1 VTLTSS
7 VRCTLGLLAAVAAA
21 MLSLAAAAAQLT
33 FPTPDQAFTALI
45 AAARA
50 EDTKALIRILGPE
63 GESLVVSGDP
73 VADRQTLHR
82 FVAAYDEANR
92 IELQGKDKATLT
104 VGKEEWP
111 FPIPAI
117 KQGNAWHLDSAAGKE
132 DILDRRIGRDELAV
146 IEVCRAYVD
155 AQREYASMDRNN
167 DGYIEYAQKFASS
180 PGKHDG
186 LYWPTTEGEEQSPLG
201 RLVADAQAAGYPLG
215 KTSNIPI
222 PYYGYYYRILT
233 GQGPHA
239 PGGAYNY
246 IVNNHMIGGFGLLAL
261 PAQYGVTGIMTFIV
275 NHDGVVFQKDLG
287 PDTTSIAATIS
298 LFDPGS
304 GWRKQ

>member
-1 VTLTSS
+1 MTLTSL
-7 VRCTLGLLAAVAAA
+7 VRSTLGMVAAVAAV
-21 MLSLAAAAAQLT
+21 MLSLGAAAAQLT

-50 EDTKALIRILGPE
+50 EDTKALIGILGPE
-63 GESLVVSGDP
+63 GKSLVVSGDP
-73 VADRQTLHR
+73 VVDQQTLHQ
-82 FVAAYDEANR
+82 FVVAYDEANR

-117 KQGNAWHLDSAAGKE
+117 KQGSAWHLDSAAGKE

-155 AQREYASMDRNN
+155 AQREYASMERNN

-180 PGKHDG
+180 SGKHDG
-186 LYWPTTEGEEQSPLG
+186 LYWPTKEGEEQSPLG
-201 RLVADAQAAGYPLG
+201 LLVAEAQAAGYPLG
-215 KTSNIPI
+215 KTSESPI

-233 GQGPHA
+233 GQGAHA
-239 PGGAYNY
+239 SGGAYSY
-246 IVNNHMIGGFGLLAL
+246 IVNNHMIAGFGLVAF

-275 NHDGVVFQKDLG
+275 NHDGVVYQKDLG
-287 PDTTSIAATIS
+287 PDTTSIAEKIS

>member
-1 VTLTSS
+1 
-7 VRCTLGLLAAVAAA
+7 LGLLAAVAAA

-33 FPTPDQAFTALI
+33 FPTPDQAFTALV

-117 KQGNAWHLDSAAGKE
+117 KQGNAWHLDAAAGKD

-155 AQREYASMDRNN
+155 AQREYASMERNN
-167 DGYIEYAQKFASS
+167 DGYIEYAQKIASS
-180 PGKHDG
+180 SGKHDG

-201 RLVADAQAAGYPLG
+201 PLVAEAQAAGYPLG
-215 KTSNIPI
+215 KTLESPI

-246 IVNNHMIGGFGLLAL
+246 IVNNHMIGGFGLLAV

-287 PDTTSIAATIS
+287 PDTTSIAEKIS

-304 GWRKQ
+304 GWGKQ

>member
-1 VTLTSS
+1 M
-7 VRCTLGLLAAVAAA
+7 VRVAAV
-21 MLSLAAAAAQLT
+21 MLSHGAAAAQL
-33 FPTPDQAFTALI
+33 PTRSGLYCSD
-45 AAARA
+45 RRVRR
-50 EDTKALIRILGPE
+50 DTKALIALWGRGGIWLFRATR
-63 GESLVVSGDP
+63 SLP
-73 VADRQTLHR
+73 ADLHR

-117 KQGNAWHLDSAAGKE
+117 KQGNAWHLDSAAGRE

-146 IEVCRAYVD
+146 IEVCRAYAD

-167 DGYIEYAQKFASS
+167 DGYVEYAQKFASS
-180 PGKHDG
+180 PSKHDG
-186 LYWPTTEGEEQSPLG
+186 LYWPTTEGEEPSPLG

-215 KTSNIPI
+215 KTSDTPI

>member
-1 VTLTSS
+1 MI
-7 VRCTLGLLAAVAAA
+7 G
-21 MLSLAAAAAQLT
+21 
-33 FPTPDQAFTALI
+33 
-45 AAARA
+45 
-50 EDTKALIRILGPE
+50 ILGPE

-82 FVAAYDEANR
+82 FVVAYDEANR

-146 IEVCRAYVD
+146 IEVCRAYAD

-186 LYWPTTEGEEQSPLG
+186 LYWPTKEGEEQSPLG

-215 KTSNIPI
+215 KTAENPI

-246 IVNNHMIGGFGLLAL
+246 IVNNHMIGGFGLLAI

-287 PDTTSIAATIS
+287 PDTTSIAEKIS

>member
-1 VTLTSS
+1 VTLTSL
-7 VRCTLGLLAAVAAA
+7 VRSTLGMVAAIAAV
-21 MLSLAAAAAQLT
+21 MLSLGAAAAQLT

-50 EDTKALIRILGPE
+50 EDTKALIGILGPE

-82 FVAAYDEANR
+82 FVVAYDEANR
-92 IELQGKDKATLT
+92 IELQGKDKAALI
-104 VGKEEWP
+104 VGKEDWP

-132 DILDRRIGRDELAV
+132 DILDRRVGRNELAV

-180 PGKHDG
+180 SGKHDG
-186 LYWPTTEGEEQSPLG
+186 LYWPTKEGEEQSPLG
-201 RLVADAQAAGYPLG
+201 PLVAAAQAAGYPLG
-215 KTSNIPI
+215 KTSESPI

-233 GQGPHA
+233 GQGSHA
-239 PGGAYNY
+239 AGGTFNY
-246 IVNNHMIGGFGLLAL
+246 IVNNHMIGGFGLVAF

-275 NHDGVVFQKDLG
+275 NHDGVVYQKDLG
-287 PDTTSIAATIS
+287 PDTTSIAEKIS

>member
-1 VTLTSS
+1 MV
-7 VRCTLGLLAAVAAA
+7 AAVSAV
-21 MLSLAAAAAQLT
+21 MLSLGAAAAQLT

-50 EDTKALIRILGPE
+50 EDTKALIGILGPE
-63 GESLVVSGDP
+63 GKSLVVSGDP
-73 VADRQTLHR
+73 VADQQALHR

-117 KQGNAWHLDSAAGKE
+117 KKGNAWYLDSAAGEE

-155 AQREYASMDRNN
+155 AQREYASTDRNN

-180 PGKHDG
+180 AGKHDG
-186 LYWPTTEGEEQSPLG
+186 LYWPTKEGEEQSPLG
-201 RLVADAQAAGYPLG
+201 PARCRGPGGRLCARQEPE
-215 KTSNIPI
+215 SPI

-239 PGGAYNY
+239 RAAPTA
-246 IVNNHMIGGFGLLAL
+246 
-261 PAQYGVTGIMTFIV
+261 
-275 NHDGVVFQKDLG
+275 
-287 PDTTSIAATIS
+287 TSSTAT
-298 LFDPGS
+298 
-304 GWRKQ
+304 